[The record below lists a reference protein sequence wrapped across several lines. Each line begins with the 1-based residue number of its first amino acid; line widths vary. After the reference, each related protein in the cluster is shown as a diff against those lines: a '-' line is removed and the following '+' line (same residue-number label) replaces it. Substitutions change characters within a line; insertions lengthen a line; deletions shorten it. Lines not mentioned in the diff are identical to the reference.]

1 MKKNAF
7 LNVLLFT
14 LPLLV
19 VFVASSAS
27 GLLVY
32 DGENTTQS
40 TWFYLVE
47 TSPVGWCAA
56 LAGLLNYVL
65 FALAVIRGFV
75 KKSWCVKGIR
85 NIACIAGSLVVIP
98 NMFRVL
104 MRCFVLSAIHYNAFR
119 LSRCIKHQ
127 STDMT
132 ETCRHL
138 RRVLKFCLTT
148 KNTITSSDYYF
159 SNRIFITVY
168 NLLFDFD
175 KIVWCHQPF
184 KSH

>member
-7 LNVLLFT
+7 LNVLLFV

-65 FALAVIRGFV
+65 FALAVIQKFV

-85 NIACIAGSLVVIP
+85 NIACIAGSLVVLP
-98 NMFRVL
+98 NMVSADVMVL
-104 MRCFVLSAIHYNAFR
+104 PNVFGALFLFADAIAAHFVL
-119 LSRCIKHQ
+119 
-127 STDMT
+127 
-132 ETCRHL
+132 
-138 RRVLKFCLTT
+138 
-148 KNTITSSDYYF
+148 
-159 SNRIFITVY
+159 
-168 NLLFDFD
+168 
-175 KIVWCHQPF
+175 
-184 KSH
+184 KSHTEKKDKNPNGKRLNAR